1 MNNINPASL
10 KRRSFIYRDL
20 AALGAQ
26 FGEINGGAMPMN
38 FGGSR
43 DAELASA
50 RRLALADLS
59 VMPHG
64 GFKGKGTAE
73 WLTAQGLNIGPDS
86 NRAYPQAAGAQRP
99 FPRYRRQ
106 YGP

>member
-1 MNNINPASL
+1 MSNINPANVDPAGL

-26 FGEINGGAMPMN
+26 FGEINGGAVPLG
-38 FGGSR
+38 FGGTR
-43 DAELASA
+43 EAELASA

-59 VMPHG
+59 VMPHA

-73 WLTAQGLNIGPDS
+73 WLTAHGPSYWAGQQQGLC
-86 NRAYPQAAGAQRP
+86 AG
-99 FPRYRRQ
+99 RR
-106 YGP
+106 